1 VTKVQGLQ
9 QCIEEQHP
17 LPLMLPLCDNSQTK
31 HHIKQQI
38 ELCPADYSDFPHFT
52 CSLECEAWMCFT
64 YSFCSVTC
72 NRCSHY
78 PLMSSFEYIHKNWEL
93 LITYNLTPEKK
104 RRNGPTIVMDIP
116 DLTTNQQ
123 QSATMKKRKPHP
135 ILKKWGT
142 RTTRQKWGAVWMTV
156 MVLHLFQ
163 ELQQQH
169 VSHWPPMITQSW
181 LLASSMKTKRE
192 KEDKIPKKKEEHR
205 KGKGQKWGKKPK
217 KEKENKEKKGGELW
231 DKNLN
236 YDNWFDDSQTRL

>member
-1 VTKVQGLQ
+1 
-9 QCIEEQHP
+9 
-17 LPLMLPLCDNSQTK
+17 MLPLCDNSQTK

-78 PLMSSFEYIHKNWEL
+78 PLMSSFEYLHKNWEL
-93 LITYNLTPEKK
+93 LITYNLTQPEKNL
-104 RRNGPTIVMDIP
+104 RNGSTIVMDIP

-135 ILKKWGT
+135 ILKKWGKK
-142 RTTRQKWGAVWMTV
+142 TTRQKWVAVWMTV

-169 VSHWPPMITQSW
+169 TSHWPPMITQSW
-181 LLASSMKTKRE
+181 LLASSMKLHENQKR
-192 KEDKIPKKKEEHR
+192 KRRQNTQEER
-205 KGKGQKWGKKPK
+205 GTQKGKRPEMGKKPK
-217 KEKENKEKKGGELW
+217 KEGER
-231 DKNLN
+231 K
-236 YDNWFDDSQTRL
+236 